1 MFVRYR
7 SRRWRVRAS
16 VCGGVGRGGDGVRA
30 LCARAVAGAGCP
42 FFRRASGRWHASLR
56 APAVVA
62 GFLWGTLAMHQEAGP
77 SVQMMRVRFCLE
89 AAEKPSYPA
98 AYGILAMRMWSFVV
112 LFILRCVASPY
123 DGPTGN
129 VSPWSRPR
137 ACSMGR
143 RAARRARGGVPSAW
157 GGLPHCQPP
166 SKQKRLGKPARTMTT
181 FARAMNLS
189 REFPG

>member
-1 MFVRYR
+1 
-7 SRRWRVRAS
+7 
-16 VCGGVGRGGDGVRA
+16 
-30 LCARAVAGAGCP
+30 
-42 FFRRASGRWHASLR
+42 
-56 APAVVA
+56 
-62 GFLWGTLAMHQEAGP
+62 MHQEAGP

-143 RAARRARGGVPSAW
+143 RAARRARGGVPALV
-157 GGLPHCQPP
+157 GGLPLASPAPVKP
-166 SKQKRLGKPARTMTT
+166 SPAGGRD
-181 FARAMNLS
+181 ALLS
-189 REFPG
+189 

>member
-1 MFVRYR
+1 MRRR
-7 SRRWRVRAS
+7 SRRWRACVRVCVRAA
-16 VCGGVGRGGDGVRA
+16 CGGCPRGAFQCTR
-30 LCARAVAGAGCP
+30 REP
-42 FFRRASGRWHASLR
+42 RRA
-56 APAVVA
+56 AVGAAVRSQ
-62 GFLWGTLAMHQEAGP
+62 GLMWGDADFCHEAGP

-143 RAARRARGGVPSAW
+143 RAARRARGGVPALW
-157 GGLPHCQPP
+157 GAALCQPP
-166 SKQKRLGKPARTMTT
+166 SKQKRLGNPTRTMSNV
-181 FARAMNLS
+181 ARAISLS
-189 REFPG
+189 RAGRASVLRH